1 MKKQNTILRNPPLLM
16 LLSVYCVYVLHLEG
30 LFLVGI
36 LVRSRDLSIC
46 LTLKEDL
53 APTTKKEVPNISVMS
68 EWD

>member
-1 MKKQNTILRNPPLLM
+1 M